1 MSKNDSD
8 IDQQNQEYSASKLDV
23 VADLHD
29 KAGTSTPTATEP
41 GKLPAS
47 PAGEAIDSRYIDEHI
62 GQLPEIDAARVVRLH
77 NEIMANEY
85 KIDSR
90 QVAKKLIELES
101 ALDG

>member
-8 IDQQNQEYSASKLDV
+8 IDQQNEEYSASKLDV

-29 KAGTSTPTATEP
+29 KTGTSTPTTEP

-77 NEIMANEY
+77 NAIMANEY
-85 KIDSR
+85 IIDSR

>member
-1 MSKNDSD
+1 MSRNDSD
-8 IDQQNQEYSASKLDV
+8 IDHLNEEGSAPKLDV
-23 VADLHD
+23 VANLHD
-29 KAGTSTPTATEP
+29 KTGASTPTATEP

-85 KIDSR
+85 KFDSR
-90 QVAKKLIELES
+90 QIAMKLIELES

>member
-29 KAGTSTPTATEP
+29 KIGTNTPTTTEP

-47 PAGEAIDSRYIDEHI
+47 PAGEAIDSRYIDELI

>member
-8 IDQQNQEYSASKLDV
+8 IDHLNEEGSASKLDV
-23 VADLHD
+23 VANLHD
-29 KAGTSTPTATEP
+29 KTGTSTPTTTGP
-41 GKLPAS
+41 GKLPTS
-47 PAGEAIDSRYIDEHI
+47 PAGTPIDSRYIDEHI

-85 KIDSR
+85 KFDSR
-90 QVAKKLIELES
+90 QIAMKLIELES